1 MVLRECEK
9 EADVIVW
16 DGGNNE
22 VSFFVPDVL
31 CVVADPLR
39 LGHETASFPGE
50 VCVATGMGIYIY
62 IYIYIE
68 VCVARGMDIQCIYI
82 YIYI

>member
-1 MVLRECEK
+1 MDYEVILREAEK

-22 VSFFVPDVL
+22 VAFFEPDVL

-39 LGHETASFPGE
+39 VGHEAGSYPGE
-50 VCVATGMGIYIY
+50 VCLFSSPLLVVR
-62 IYIYIE
+62 
-68 VCVARGMDIQCIYI
+68 VCVLEWRERKNR
-82 YIYI
+82 